1 MKNNTLFIGATHGN
15 EPIGVRALERLSKS
29 RQDFDWIIGNPKA
42 YELNERSFEG
52 DLNRSA
58 PGDMDSTQFASR
70 RAAEIIEKSQN
81 YKYTIDLHGSAKQ
94 VGVFIIITNL
104 TRENIELAVM
114 LDIDRIVYWPAV
126 SPELNGPMSEFFP
139 CGLEIE
145 CGPKDDPAV
154 QSELENK
161 IERFLDSHQDSC
173 VVDLEAELAKREVF
187 QVYGSLIDD
196 VDVEL
201 NEFQDVTIGDETFCP
216 LLVNSYKER
225 NNVTCYKMQRVTN
238 LLPL

>member
-1 MKNNTLFIGATHGN
+1 MKNDTLFIGATHGN

-29 RQDFDWIIGNPKA
+29 RRDFDWIVGNPKA
-42 YELNERSFEG
+42 YNLNERSFEG

-58 PGDMDSTQFASR
+58 PGDKNSTQFASR
-70 RAAEIIEKSQN
+70 RAAEIIEKSKK
-81 YKYTIDLHGSAKQ
+81 YKYTIDLHGSVKN

-104 TRENIELAVM
+104 TRKNVELALM

-126 SPELNGPMSEFFP
+126 SPELTGPMSEFFE

-154 QSELENK
+154 QSELEDK
-161 IERFLDSHQDSC
+161 IMRFLDSHKVRNEID
-173 VVDLEAELAKREVF
+173 VNAGLTKREVF

-196 VDVEL
+196 IDVEL
-201 NEFQDVTIGDETFCP
+201 NEFQDVVIGNEIFCP

-225 NNVTCYKMQRVTN
+225 NGVTCYKMRRVTN
-238 LLPL
+238 LLPN